1 MSGLSS
7 ANDGKAFKVIL
18 DALNH
23 AGRFGYNITA
33 HLYKF
38 EEYGIPQ
45 ARHRYIMIGIRGD
58 LGLTFKVPKPSGI
71 LKSCSEALANIPPTA
86 ANQERTSQSK
96 TVTQRLALI
105 PEGMNVWQ
113 AEEAGLLPPELCLNV
128 KGARHF
134 PST

>member
-23 AGRFGYNITA
+23 AGKFGYNITA

-58 LGLTFKVPKPSGI
+58 LGLTFKVPKLQAFRNPVPKLWPTFRPRQPIRNGPHKARPSR
-71 LKSCSEALANIPPTA
+71 SALPSFPRH
-86 ANQERTSQSK
+86 E
-96 TVTQRLALI
+96 RLA
-105 PEGMNVWQ
+105 G
-113 AEEAGLLPPELCLNV
+113 
-128 KGARHF
+128 
-134 PST
+134 